1 MQWYF
6 SLSQCSLVL
15 GIKFSCINSPN
26 TYLPTF
32 LGNFGKIWFTI
43 YSNIY
48 YNKSS
53 HSILFCID
61 VFASSFFPF
70 TQAKVANQ
78 KYYQIEIVE
87 LWRLFAFDV
96 VPPIANAMLLVE
108 DGALGTQE

>member
-1 MQWYF
+1 MF
-6 SLSQCSLVL
+6 
-15 GIKFSCINSPN
+15 
-26 TYLPTF
+26 
-32 LGNFGKIWFTI
+32 
-43 YSNIY
+43 
-48 YNKSS
+48 
-53 HSILFCID
+53 
-61 VFASSFFPF
+61 FASSFFPF